1 MTARYAVYYTPDS
14 GSPLCQRAAAWLG
27 RDAFTGD
34 AVVRPEFPTL
44 ADLDLDALTAEPRGY
59 GFHATLK
66 APFALAEGADEA
78 GLLAFAQRFASART
92 PFYADIAPG
101 RMGRF
106 LAFRLAEAIAE
117 MDFLH
122 HDAVRQFDAFRAPLS
137 EFDLARRRQAPLTA
151 EQDARL
157 VRWGYPYV
165 FEEFRFHMTLTG
177 PLLDA
182 RIAERLLEVLKAYF
196 ADLTGPHCF
205 DGVAVFKQDDRA
217 APFVALDRYGFG
229 ASRQPRP

>member
-1 MTARYAVYYTPDS
+1 M
-14 GSPLCQRAAAWLG
+14 
-27 RDAFTGD
+27 
-34 AVVRPEFPTL
+34 
-44 ADLDLDALTAEPRGY
+44 
-59 GFHATLK
+59 K